1 MEIIDD
7 EGRLFGRVNVIDA
20 LVVLFVLAVLVAG
33 VALVTGLGGS
43 ADTEPTG
50 GAEYATLTVG
60 PLSGN
65 TSAALAD
72 SGNLTIVGTETRLEV
87 VDAART
93 PHPTQDASVAVLR
106 VRVPEGSDTANL
118 NQSFDVTDGQ
128 LSYNASLS
136 GFTNETEIETRN
148 RSLIVEASVPERV
161 SGTVEPGDT
170 HRIAGD
176 TVATV
181 TNVQR
186 LGRQSGQRQLRVAL
200 DVTTVRVDGIEQ
212 FAQRSLRLGTALPFR
227 TDSYSMG
234 GAIVSLDG
242 DGLASENVTV
252 RAETTV
258 QETVAENVDAGDS
271 YAVGPTTVATIETV
285 SSIPTET
292 DSESRLLLN
301 LSLRTATFDNETTF
315 LGRSL
320 RPGTTVPFETDE
332 YTLRPTIT
340 SLDPEALERRTLT
353 TRLQTTVPTTVA
365 DSVTSGDQYRINERT
380 VAEIESVTAQP
391 AGGDRRQLSLT
402 MSLQTI
408 VEDETPEFLGNP
420 VRVGSSVPFETAEYT
435 LQSTIVSLDPEP
447 PERRTLTTRL
457 QTTVSQTVA
466 DSVTSGDQ
474 YRINERTVAE
484 IESVTAYPVA
494 GSSRQRLSMAVALQT
509 TIEDGTPQF
518 LGSPV
523 RVGSTVPFETSSYGF
538 RGTVVSQNGS
548 RIGQPVDATLEVD
561 WENIRPS
568 LADSVS
574 PGMTETHRGADAT
587 ITAIDREPATEIL
600 RTETGEIFARDH
612 PVNEDV
618 QLTLSVEARQ
628 AEGTLSFHGR
638 QVQSGDSVV
647 LDFGS
652 VTVRGTVSD
661 IDVDG

>member
-7 EGRLFGRVNVIDA
+7 EGHLFGRVNVIDA
-20 LVVLFVLAVLVAG
+20 LVVLFILAVLVAG

-43 ADTEPTG
+43 ADTEPTV

-72 SGNLTIVGTETRLEV
+72 SGSVTVVGTETRLEV

-106 VRVPEGSDTANL
+106 VRVPEGSATASL

-136 GFTNETEIETRN
+136 GFTNETEIETRS
-148 RSLIVEASVPERV
+148 RSLIVEASVPGQV
-161 SGTVEPGDT
+161 SGTVESGDT

-186 LGRQSGQRQLRVAL
+186 LGRQGGQRQLRVAL
-200 DVTTVRVDGIEQ
+200 DVTTARVDGTEQ
-212 FAQRSLRLGTALPFR
+212 FAQRSLRLGTSLPFR

-258 QETVAENVDAGDS
+258 PETVAENVDAGDS
-271 YAVGPTTVATIETV
+271 YAVGPMTAATVDTV
-285 SSIPTET
+285 SSLPTGANP
-292 DSESRLLLN
+292 ESRLLLN

-320 RPGTTVPFETDE
+320 RPGTAVPFKTDE
-332 YTLRPTIT
+332 YVVRPTIT
-340 SLDPEALERRTLT
+340 SLDPEAL
-353 TRLQTTVPTTVA
+353 
-365 DSVTSGDQYRINERT
+365 
-380 VAEIESVTAQP
+380 
-391 AGGDRRQLSLT
+391 
-402 MSLQTI
+402 
-408 VEDETPEFLGNP
+408 
-420 VRVGSSVPFETAEYT
+420 
-435 LQSTIVSLDPEP
+435 
-447 PERRTLTTRL
+447 ERRTLTTRL

-474 YRINERTVAE
+474 YRINEQTVAE

-494 GSSRQRLSMAVALQT
+494 GSSRQRLSMGVALQT
-509 TIEDGTPQF
+509 TIQDGTPQY

-523 RVGSTVPFETSSYGF
+523 RVGSTVPFETSSYRF

-568 LADSVS
+568 LADSMS

-618 QLTLSVEARQ
+618 HLTLSVEARQ
-628 AEGTLSFHGR
+628 TDGTLSFHGR

-661 IDVDG
+661 IDIDG